1 MERLTLFTCGLVGPT
16 KLHRFSKV
24 ETLPQVCL
32 ERDLTMKD
40 GQGDAAI
47 NINKTTLVNSSIVH
61 NRCISLKKIN
71 DVI

>member
-1 MERLTLFTCGLVGPT
+1 MGPT

-61 NRCISLKKIN
+61 NRCISLKKKSMMLFKN
-71 DVI
+71 LNPKHPD